1 MDVNY
6 KERIDAIINDLGSV
20 TDLNIKKDILNY
32 MMMESMFLL
41 EQLDDELRIDEA
53 SRNF

>member
-6 KERIDAIINDLGSV
+6 KERIDAIINDLVNV

-32 MMMESMFLL
+32 MVYEAAYLLDQME
-41 EQLDDELRIDEA
+41 DELRIDEA